1 MNRFSQRSLMMFGL
15 NAIISGF
22 LGASALTLIHEGARR
37 AGSDAPRLDLLGMR
51 AIDRSLR
58 SMGLAPPT
66 GAELH
71 RTALAGDLFF
81 NTLYYALVGAGRP
94 EQAIV
99 RGAVLGLAAGV
110 GAVVLPGLLGLGS
123 GPSRRTSATVIMTMG
138 WYLAGGLAAAYA
150 NRALL
155 GRTDHT

>member
-1 MNRFSQRSLMMFGL
+1 MSGL

-22 LGASALTLIHEGARR
+22 LGASTLTLIHEGARR
-37 AGSDAPRLDLLGMR
+37 AVPNAPRMDLLGMR

-58 SMGLAPPT
+58 QVDQTPPT
-66 GAELH
+66 GVELH

-94 EQAIV
+94 ERAMT
-99 RGAVLGLAAGV
+99 RGVMLGLAAGV
-110 GAVVLPGLLGLGS
+110 GAVVLPGLLGLGT
-123 GPSRRTSATVIMTMG
+123 GPSRRTPATAIMSIG

-150 NRALL
+150 NHALSER
-155 GRTDHT
+155 GDHR